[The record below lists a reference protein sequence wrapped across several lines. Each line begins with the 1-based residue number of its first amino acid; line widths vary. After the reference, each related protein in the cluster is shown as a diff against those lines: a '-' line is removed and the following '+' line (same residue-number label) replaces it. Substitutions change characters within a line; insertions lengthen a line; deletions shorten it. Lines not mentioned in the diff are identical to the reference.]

1 MLSPE
6 LAVYITGLGKNLVM
20 KQDMIEM
27 LVYLCENGFTSAI
40 ECADDVA
47 EPDEYELSAPPY
59 PDNTEKKI
67 FKILADLPDSQR
79 VFVGSELEHIGPELR
94 SYILLLSNIG
104 VLDHEQREAVI
115 EYLMQIDDPLPNLD
129 DLKWAVIM
137 SLCYEPMQEALD
149 SLPETA
155 FVGDLSEVWH

>member
-1 MLSPE
+1 
-6 LAVYITGLGKNLVM
+6 M

-27 LVYLCENGFTSAI
+27 LVYLCENGFTNAI
-40 ECADDVA
+40 ECADDVVEPERA

-59 PDNTEKKI
+59 PDGSEKKI
-67 FKILADLPDSQR
+67 FKILADQPDSQR
-79 VFVGSELEHIGPELR
+79 VFTGDELEHISPEVR

-104 VLDHEQREAVI
+104 VLDHEQREMVI
-115 EYLMQIDDPLPNLD
+115 EYLMEVNDPLPNLD

-137 SLCYEPMQEALD
+137 SLCYEPMKEALD